1 MEFIGTS
8 KLKNEN
14 QLKILSEIKQG
25 KLLTTKQIS
34 STVGINIVTVG
45 TILKDLIKQDILLT
59 KDKISQGKGRPTTQ
73 YQLNPNY
80 FHFLSLIL
88 YRKESKTNFILRI
101 LDAHKNVLTFSEGVI
116 DLVTKDGII
125 SILNKELHSSTIKLI
140 IITVPAVV
148 SNDQIVESDIIELKH
163 MNLQKEVEE
172 QLGISTV
179 IKNDMNC
186 CAQGYHLNHPIYKNI
201 SYLFLV
207 KDGGPGCGSIV
218 NGQLLEGKS
227 QIAGEIIYLPFL
239 EFFEKGRVD
248 YSMENVA
255 KTIACL
261 VSILNPEKI
270 LITGDA
276 VVDMDILKLNSY
288 CQKYLPNQFIPKLEM
303 KSDYFSDYYK
313 GINEIAINEF
323 WGRYSIGQRGQ

>member
-1 MEFIGTS
+1 MPGDREWT
-8 KLKNEN
+8 
-14 QLKILSEIKQG
+14 
-25 KLLTTKQIS
+25 
-34 STVGINIVTVG
+34 
-45 TILKDLIKQDILLT
+45 
-59 KDKISQGKGRPTTQ
+59 
-73 YQLNPNY
+73 
-80 FHFLSLIL
+80 
-88 YRKESKTNFILRI
+88 
-101 LDAHKNVLTFSEGVI
+101 
-116 DLVTKDGII
+116 
-125 SILNKELHSSTIKLI
+125 
-140 IITVPAVV
+140 
-148 SNDQIVESDIIELKH
+148 
-163 MNLQKEVEE
+163 VEE
-172 QLGISTV
+172 

-201 SYLFLV
+201 SYLFLM

-270 LITGDA
+270 LITGD
-276 VVDMDILKLNSY
+276 
-288 CQKYLPNQFIPKLEM
+288 
-303 KSDYFSDYYK
+303 
-313 GINEIAINEF
+313 NEF